1 MEIQFYIYPTIYF
14 KTERKEKKLK
24 REKKN
29 CKVLYL
35 QIKSGINRPSLALP
49 VGCLKYVSP
58 YGKIFSLGMLVLR

>member
-1 MEIQFYIYPTIYF
+1 VINIEIQN
-14 KTERKEKKLK
+14 RKKRAEIK

>member
-1 MEIQFYIYPTIYF
+1 VINIEIQN
-14 KTERKEKKLK
+14 RKKRAEIK
-24 REKKN
+24 REKKK

>member
-1 MEIQFYIYPTIYF
+1 VINIEIQN
-14 KTERKEKKLK
+14 RKKRAEIK

-58 YGKIFSLGMLVLR
+58 YGKIFSLARLVLLVLR

>member
-1 MEIQFYIYPTIYF
+1 MINIEIQN
-14 KTERKEKKLK
+14 RKKRAEIK

>member
-1 MEIQFYIYPTIYF
+1 MINIEIQN
-14 KTERKEKKLK
+14 RKKRAEIK

-49 VGCLKYVSP
+49 VECLKYVSP